1 MHAARDVRL
10 VIDAEQVALCGDL
23 QTIGRHRHASAAVVV
38 GLDGPIRIVA
48 ERVHATRACIL
59 APGFGHAVDVRGRL
73 AVFLLPVHALSGAD
87 VPPLRDVAAPPWLE
101 LAGAVA
107 RDELAGFD
115 LVERLVRR
123 SAPQHRPI
131 DDRLRRGL
139 SSITDAL
146 EENLPVDVI
155 ADAAG
160 LSPSR
165 LMALVRAQLGTSLRG
180 YRRWLRTFA
189 VARAY
194 ASGGS
199 LTSAALDAGF
209 ASSSHLV
216 TAARA
221 QFGIRPSQIL
231 SPANRPA
238 IRAVG

>member
-1 MHAARDVRL
+1 M
-10 VIDAEQVALCGDL
+10 
-23 QTIGRHRHASAAVVV
+23 
-38 GLDGPIRIVA
+38 
-48 ERVHATRACIL
+48 L

-73 AVFLLPVHALSGAD
+73 AVFLLPVHALSGAGV
-87 VPPLRDVAAPPWLE
+87 VPVCDVAAPPWLE
-101 LAGAVA
+101 LAAAVS

-115 LVERLVRR
+115 LVERLVGR
-123 SAPQHRPI
+123 SAPRHRPI
-131 DDRLRRGL
+131 DDRVRRAL
-139 SSITDAL
+139 SSVADGL
-146 EENLPVDVI
+146 DENLPVDVI

-199 LTSAALDAGF
+199 LTTAALDAGF

-216 TAARA
+216 TASRA

-231 SPANRPA
+231 SPANRA
-238 IRAVG
+238 TIRAVR